1 MKKNPTLLKG
11 HRAVGFTLFELL
23 ITLAILGIL
32 SAVALPSYQDHV
44 DSVNVGL
51 ATADIKRIE
60 QAIER
65 YYIDTNS
72 YPLNLAE
79 VALGGLEDPW
89 GNAYQYLRFDDST
102 KTGQKRKDK
111 NLVPVNTDYDLY
123 SMGKDGQTAMPFPS
137 AKGRNDIVRAN
148 NGRFVGLA
156 EDY

>member
-1 MKKNPTLLKG
+1 MKKPAIPKSQSGVTLL
-11 HRAVGFTLFELL
+11 ELIIVVAIMGL
-23 ITLAILGIL
+23 IMG
-32 SAVALPSYQDHV
+32 VALPSYQDHV

-89 GNAYQYLRFDDST
+89 GNSTLREDCLT
-102 KTGQKRKDK
+102 K
-111 NLVPVNTDYDLY
+111 LAV
-123 SMGKDGQTAMPFPS
+123 SMK
-137 AKGRNDIVRAN
+137 
-148 NGRFVGLA
+148 
-156 EDY
+156 